1 MNKAFQKIVKYDLQ
15 IGLIFFP
22 KKILPETHPETG
34 FYHEKK
40 FLLNQEYYL

>member
-1 MNKAFQKIVKYDLQ
+1 MNKAFQRTTKNILKNRLV
-15 IGLIFFP
+15 IFS
-22 KKILPETHPETG
+22 KKTLPEIHPGTG